1 MYEEH
6 ASLHGGCDLTVNS
19 AKANWL
25 DEDNAHGVV
34 SAGLQEVSSV
44 RRGETLKSH
53 VAFDSKIASV
63 SMKILALHLVVKEIV
78 LPRFGHTYVHV
89 RGVKSWRCVP
99 TNEER
104 RQPLLTQVPC
114 HRR

>member
-6 ASLHGGCDLTVNS
+6 ASLHGGCNLTVNS

-44 RRGETLKSH
+44 RMGESLK
-53 VAFDSKIASV
+53 
-63 SMKILALHLVVKEIV
+63 
-78 LPRFGHTYVHV
+78 
-89 RGVKSWRCVP
+89 
-99 TNEER
+99 
-104 RQPLLTQVPC
+104 
-114 HRR
+114 